1 MSDVLDL
8 LAPGA
13 RLARPDLAEQALEGL
28 VRARAYRAT
37 TARGCATAIVDI
49 LAAPGGERIDQL
61 IFGEAFDVLEDRDGF
76 GFGRARRSG
85 VVGWVELSDLTSA
98 ASLRATHRVAVA
110 QAQVLA
116 GPSGGAEVMTLP
128 LNALVC
134 EHERRE
140 GAVRIMQDGWIAAA
154 ELAALDIFDAD
165 PAIAAERLL
174 GAPHSLGGR
183 TALGTDCCGLVQQ
196 ALYACGRAGPR
207 YAVGQAEAG
216 QGVDA
221 PSRGGLVVW
230 LSSDVGVWGGH
241 SGVMVD
247 GENLIHAAGF
257 HGAVVVESLAE
268 ASARYAAEGF
278 AAPVFRRV

>member
-37 TARGCATAIVDI
+37 TARGCAAAVVDI

-85 VVGWVELSDLTSA
+85 VVGWIALSGLASA
-98 ASLRATHRVAVA
+98 APRATHRVAVA

-116 GPSGGAEVMTLP
+116 GPSGGAVVMTLP
-128 LNALVC
+128 LNALVQDI
-134 EHERRE
+134 ERRD
-140 GAVRIMQDGWIAAA
+140 GAVRIMENGWIAAA
-154 ELAALDIFDAD
+154 ELAAFDAFDAD
-165 PAIAAERLL
+165 PAISAERLL

-216 QGVDA
+216 QGVETPA
-221 PSRGGLVVW
+221 RGDLVVW
-230 LSSDVGVWGGH
+230 LSNDVGVWGGH

-247 GENLIHAAGF
+247 EENLIHAAGV
-257 HGAVVVESLAE
+257 HGAVVIECLAQ
-268 ASARYAAEGF
+268 ASARYVADGF
-278 AAPVFRRV
+278 SAPVFRRV

>member
-37 TARGCATAIVDI
+37 TARGCAAAAVDI
-49 LAAPGGERIDQL
+49 AANPGGERIDQL
-61 IFGEAFDVLEDRDGF
+61 IFGEAFDVLEDKDGF
-76 GFGRARRSG
+76 AFGRARRSG
-85 VVGWVELSDLTSA
+85 VVGWIARDGLAPSA
-98 ASLRATHRVAVA
+98 SRATHRVAVA

-116 GPSGGAEVMTLP
+116 GPSGGAVVMTLS
-128 LNALVC
+128 LNALVH

-140 GAVRIMQDGWIAAA
+140 GAIRVMEGGWIAAA
-154 ELAALDIFDAD
+154 ELAAFDVFDAD
-165 PAIAAERLL
+165 PATAAERLL

-183 TALGTDCCGLVQQ
+183 TVLGTDCCGLVQQ
-196 ALYACGRAGPR
+196 ALYAAGRAGPR
-207 YAVGQAEAG
+207 YAADQAEMGEA
-216 QGVDA
+216 VETPA
-221 PSRGGLVVW
+221 RGDLVVW
-230 LSSDVGVWGGH
+230 LSNDVGVWGGH

-247 GENLIHAAGF
+247 AEHLIHAAGF

-278 AAPVFRRV
+278 AAPVLRRV